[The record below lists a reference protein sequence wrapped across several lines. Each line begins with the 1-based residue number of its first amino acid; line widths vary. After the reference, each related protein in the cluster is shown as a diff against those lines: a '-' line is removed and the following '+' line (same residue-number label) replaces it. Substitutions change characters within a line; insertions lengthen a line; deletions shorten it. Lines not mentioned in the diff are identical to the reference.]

1 MKRLLIHLAIFLELL
16 VILGLLSVIAVGSL
30 PAHVGT
36 LIWQAG
42 LVLGIAGLA
51 SWAVPEGL
59 ATKLSL
65 HGALVAGAIVFM
77 LPFVW
82 LVGTSFKYP
91 EETFVYPPRWVPA
104 AAPTIVASP
113 WLDEDGRVASIV
125 GDPLQH
131 VAQPGYR
138 GIAIGELIARDVR
151 RLQHPIPRD
160 AVALSLQNAERI
172 APDDPLRHLAYRQQ
186 SGQTLQVRLEI
197 DSHAIAAQT
206 AAIIVS
212 MRQDRSWNR
221 LRAVLQIDGRRFA
234 TRDALYTGDRTWREM
249 TFARAD
255 LEPTDERALGVWP
268 MDDIGPALD
277 ASVHLTLEIEMLP
290 RWRASLA
297 KYTQSYRDAWY
308 ADTNWPRYL
317 INSAVLVVLNVIG
330 QILACSMAGYAF
342 ARLRW
347 PGRDGVFVLVLA
359 TMMLPGAVTMI
370 PVFLIFKS
378 IGWYNTLWPL
388 IVPAFFGGPF
398 FIFMLRQFMKSIPRE
413 LEEAA
418 VIDGCG
424 FFGIYW
430 RIILPLMKPA
440 LAAVAIF
447 TFMGTWNEFM
457 GPLIYLNDA
466 RLYPLSLGLFNFR
479 SEYGS
484 EFGMLMAASVIMT
497 VPVIALFFFCQRYFI
512 EGVTLTGVK
521 G

>member
-1 MKRLLIHLAIFLELL
+1 WLI
-16 VILGLLSVIAVGSL
+16 
-30 PAHVGT
+30 
-36 LIWQAG
+36 
-42 LVLGIAGLA
+42 
-51 SWAVPEGL
+51 
-59 ATKLSL
+59 
-65 HGALVAGAIVFM
+65 
-77 LPFVW
+77 
-82 LVGTSFKYP
+82 GTSFKHP
-91 EETFVYPPRWVPA
+91 EETFVYPPRWIPA
-104 AAPTIVASP
+104 AAPQIMRSP
-113 WLDEDGRVASIV
+113 CIDQDGRAAPLDA
-125 GDPLQH
+125 DPL
-131 VAQPGYR
+131 AQSTDPGFR
-138 GIAIGELIARDVR
+138 GLAIGEVIARDAR
-151 RLQHPIPRD
+151 RLQHPISRD
-160 AVALSLQNAERI
+160 AVTLSLENATQI
-172 APDDPLRHLAYRQQ
+172 DPADPQRHLSYTQQ
-186 SGQTLQVRLEI
+186 PGETLSIRLRI
-197 DSHAIAAQT
+197 DSSALPANT
-206 AAIIVS
+206 AAIIVP

-221 LRAVLQIDGRRFA
+221 LRATLQIDGRRFA
-234 TRDALYTGDRTWREM
+234 TRDALYTGDKTWREL

-255 LEPTDERALGVWP
+255 LEPADERALGVWP

-277 ASVHLTLEIEMLP
+277 ASVHLTLDIEMLP

-297 KYTQSYRDAWY
+297 KYTQSYRDAWH

-317 INSAVLVVLNVIG
+317 VNSAVLVVLNVIG
-330 QILACSMAGYAF
+330 QIIACSMAGYAF

-370 PVFLIFKS
+370 PVFLIFKT

-388 IVPAFFGGPF
+388 VVPAFFGAPF

-479 SEYGS
+479 GEYGS

-497 VPVIALFFFCQRYFI
+497 LPVIALFFFCQRYFI